1 MMKPWKAV
9 KRLLPLFVGLSLLL
23 SACGREDLSVLRPQG
38 PVAEGQLGLIKL
50 AITIMVAVMLIVFGI
65 AAYVW
70 IKFRRKPGQNE
81 IPKQVEGNFKLEVIW
96 TAIPLVLVIILGV
109 FTVQKVF
116 AFGENYSSDK
126 NAVKVK
132 VTSHLFWWE
141 FSYPDYGVTT
151 AQDLIIPTGKK
162 IALELKTA
170 DVLHSFWVPSLA
182 GKTDTNTDGTINN
195 AWFEASKEGVY
206 LGKCA
211 ELCGPSHAFM
221 EFKVKAVSQESFDN
235 WVAAMKAP
243 ADLPD
248 DPAVAEVFKTQC
260 LSCHAVGDQG
270 LPVGPNLTGIGS
282 REAIAGILLNA
293 EGEGRPENGKPIRDN
308 LVEWLKDPQGVKPGN
323 KMPAP
328 KEDLGLTD
336 SEIEAIADYLAN
348 YKLTY

>member
-70 IKFRRKPGQNE
+70 VKFRRKPGQNE

-221 EFKVKAVSQESFDN
+221 EFKVKAVNQESFDN

-243 ADLPD
+243 AVLPEE
-248 DPAVAEVFKTQC
+248 PAVAEVFKTQC

-293 EGEGRPENGKPIRDN
+293 EGEGRPEDGKPIRDN
-308 LVEWLKDPQGVKPGN
+308 LVDWLKDPQGVKPGN

-336 SEIEAIADYLAN
+336 TEIEAIADYLAD

>member
-1 MMKPWKAV
+1 MKPWKAV

-221 EFKVKAVSQESFDN
+221 EFKVKAVNQESFDN

-243 ADLPD
+243 AVLPEE
-248 DPAVAEVFKTQC
+248 PAVAEVFKTQC

-308 LVEWLKDPQGVKPGN
+308 LVDWLKDPQGVKPGN

-336 SEIEAIADYLAN
+336 TEIEAIADYLAD

>member
-1 MMKPWKAV
+1 M
-9 KRLLPLFVGLSLLL
+9 
-23 SACGREDLSVLRPQG
+23 
-38 PVAEGQLGLIKL
+38 
-50 AITIMVAVMLIVFGI
+50 
-65 AAYVW
+65 
-70 IKFRRKPGQNE
+70 
-81 IPKQVEGNFKLEVIW
+81 
-96 TAIPLVLVIILGV
+96 GV

-195 AWFEASKEGVY
+195 AWLEASKEGVY

-235 WVAAMKAP
+235 WITAMKAP
-243 ADLPD
+243 AHLPD

-336 SEIEAIADYLAN
+336 SEIEAIADYLAD

>member
-70 IKFRRKPGQNE
+70 IKFRRKPGQTE

-96 TAIPLVLVIILGV
+96 TAIPLVLVVILGV

-116 AFGENYSSDK
+116 AFGENYSADK

-141 FSYPDYGVTT
+141 FTYPEYGVTT

-182 GKTDTNTDGTINN
+182 GKTDTNTDGTVNN
-195 AWFEASKEGVY
+195 AWLEASKEGVY

-235 WVAAMKAP
+235 WIGAMKAP
-243 ADLPD
+243 AVLPE

-293 EGEGRPENGKPIRDN
+293 EGEGRPQDGKPIKDN
-308 LVEWLKDPQGVKPGN
+308 LVEWLNDPQGVKPGN

-336 SEIEAIADYLAN
+336 SEIEAIADYLAG

>member
-1 MMKPWKAV
+1 M
-9 KRLLPLFVGLSLLL
+9 
-23 SACGREDLSVLRPQG
+23 LRPQG

-70 IKFRRKPGQNE
+70 VKFRRKPGQNE

-221 EFKVKAVSQESFDN
+221 EFKVKAVNQESFDN

-243 ADLPD
+243 AVLPEE
-248 DPAVAEVFKTQC
+248 PAVAEVFKTQC

-293 EGEGRPENGKPIRDN
+293 EGEGRPEDGKPIRDN
-308 LVEWLKDPQGVKPGN
+308 LVDWLKDPQGVKPGN

-336 SEIEAIADYLAN
+336 TEIEAIADYLAD

>member
-1 MMKPWKAV
+1 M
-9 KRLLPLFVGLSLLL
+9 
-23 SACGREDLSVLRPQG
+23 
-38 PVAEGQLGLIKL
+38 
-50 AITIMVAVMLIVFGI
+50 
-65 AAYVW
+65 
-70 IKFRRKPGQNE
+70 
-81 IPKQVEGNFKLEVIW
+81 
-96 TAIPLVLVIILGV
+96 
-109 FTVQKVF
+109 F

-243 ADLPD
+243 AVLPE

-282 REAIAGILLNA
+282 REAIAGIMLNA
-293 EGEGRPENGKPIRDN
+293 EGEGRPEDGKPIRDN
-308 LVEWLKDPQGVKPGN
+308 LVEWLNDPQGVKPGN

-336 SEIEAIADYLAN
+336 SEIEAIADYLAD

>member
-70 IKFRRKPGQNE
+70 VKFRRKPGQNE

-96 TAIPLVLVIILGV
+96 TAIPLVLVIILGI

-195 AWFEASKEGVY
+195 AWLEASKEGVY

-243 ADLPD
+243 AELPK

-293 EGEGRPENGKPIRDN
+293 EGEGRPENGKPIKEN

>member
-1 MMKPWKAV
+1 
-9 KRLLPLFVGLSLLL
+9 
-23 SACGREDLSVLRPQG
+23 
-38 PVAEGQLGLIKL
+38 
-50 AITIMVAVMLIVFGI
+50 MLIVFGI

-221 EFKVKAVSQESFDN
+221 EFKVKAVNQESFDN

-243 ADLPD
+243 AVLPEE
-248 DPAVAEVFKTQC
+248 PAVAEVFKTQC

-308 LVEWLKDPQGVKPGN
+308 LVDWLKDPQGVKPGN

-336 SEIEAIADYLAN
+336 SEIEAIADYLAG